1 MLSIVTVVIVFSV
14 LIVVHEFGHFMM
26 AKRCGVRVEKF
37 SLGFGPKVVG
47 VKRGDTEYR
56 ISAIPLGGYVK
67 MAGETHDDN
76 LTGKPW
82 EFLSKPPGERFKI
95 IVSGA
100 ALNYILGIVL
110 FTAVFMMGAPALL
123 SVVGEVMDGTPAQK
137 AGIRAGDRIISID
150 GQDIE
155 YWDQLQA
162 IVHKKTEGRLKLQV
176 ERNGRVIRLNVKP
189 MVEERKDVFGNE
201 VRIAIMGIRPS
212 EELTFIKY
220 DPAQS
225 IYKGA
230 VRTFELTALTFKAIW
245 NMILGR
251 LSVKDSVTGP
261 VGIFVLTAKVARLGL
276 VYLLNFMAVISISLA
291 IFNVLPIPVLDG
303 GHILF
308 LIIEKVRRRPL
319 SVKVQEM
326 ATQVGL
332 GLLILLMMFVLYYD
346 VLRLVNK

>member
-1 MLSIVTVVIVFSV
+1 MLSVITVVVVFSI
-14 LIVVHEFGHFMM
+14 LIVVHEFGHFIM

-37 SLGFGPKVVG
+37 SLGFGPKILG
-47 VKRGDTEYR
+47 VKMGDTEYR

-67 MAGETHDDN
+67 MAGETPEDN

-82 EFLSKPPGERFKI
+82 EFLSKPPGQRFKI

-137 AGIRAGDRIISID
+137 AGIREGDRIISID
-150 GQDIE
+150 GQEIE
-155 YWDQLQA
+155 YWDQLQS
-162 IVHKKTEGRLKLQV
+162 IVQKKTEGKLKLQI
-176 ERNGRVIRLNVKP
+176 ERNSRVIRLNIKP
-189 MVEERKDVFGNE
+189 AVEERKDIFGNE

-212 EELTFIKY
+212 EELTFVKY
-220 DPAQS
+220 DPAES
-225 IYKGA
+225 IYRGT
-230 VRTFELTALTFKAIW
+230 VRAFELTALTFKAIW

-251 LSVKDSVTGP
+251 LSVKDSMTGP
-261 VGIFVLTAKVARLGL
+261 VGIFVLTAKVARLGF

-308 LIIEKVRRRPL
+308 LIIEKIRRRPL
-319 SVKVQEM
+319 SVKVQET
-326 ATQVGL
+326 ATQIGL
-332 GLLILLMMFVLYYD
+332 GFLILLMMFVLYYD
-346 VLRLVNK
+346 VLRLVHK